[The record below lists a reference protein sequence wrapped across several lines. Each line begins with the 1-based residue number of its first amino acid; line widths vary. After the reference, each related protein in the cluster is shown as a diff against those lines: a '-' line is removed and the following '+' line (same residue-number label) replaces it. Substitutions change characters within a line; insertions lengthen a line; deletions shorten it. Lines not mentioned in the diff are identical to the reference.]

1 MIELIVGIIG
11 MVFIL
16 VSFVLDEFWKKFNQD
31 TIIYNLLNIIG
42 SGMLI
47 YYALTLKGWPF
58 FILNSVWLIAA
69 GIKMVKIL
77 EKWKDIFL

>member
-1 MIELIVGIIG
+1 MIELIIGIIG

-16 VSFVLDEFWKKFNQD
+16 ISFVLDEFWKKFNQD
-31 TIIYNLLNIIG
+31 TILYNIMNIIG

-47 YYALTLKGWPF
+47 YYAWSLEGWPF

-69 GIKMVKIL
+69 GIKLVRIL
-77 EKWKDIFL
+77 RE

>member
-1 MIELIVGIIG
+1 MIELIIGIIG

-31 TIIYNLLNIIG
+31 TILYNIMNIIG

-47 YYALTLKGWPF
+47 YYAWSLKGWPF

-69 GIKMVKIL
+69 GIKLGKIL
-77 EKWKDIFL
+77 RE

>member
-1 MIELIVGIIG
+1 MIELIIGIIG

-31 TIIYNLLNIIG
+31 TIIYNILNIIG

-47 YYALTLKGWPF
+47 YYAWSLKGWPF

-69 GIKMVKIL
+69 GIKLGKIL
-77 EKWKDIFL
+77 RE